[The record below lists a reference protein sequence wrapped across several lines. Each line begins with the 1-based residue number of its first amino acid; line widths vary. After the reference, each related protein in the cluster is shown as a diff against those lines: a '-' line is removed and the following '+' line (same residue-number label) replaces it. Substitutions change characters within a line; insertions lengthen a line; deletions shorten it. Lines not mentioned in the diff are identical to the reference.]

1 MRIEVIVEVAATS
14 SRSRKIKIKIKS
26 VCVVEVQTDRQTD
39 QLPFVGRAMRCDAMY
54 GARHTTTTIEFVQH
68 DTSQLTETAQ
78 QTMLVCAFP
87 LSSPLMIPTDRT
99 RTCDTNEYIVA
110 ATPQD

>member
-1 MRIEVIVEVAATS
+1 MGTATVDGRPRCAQFGEATCCDAILFGLIQMRIEVIVEVAATS

-54 GARHTTTTIEFVQH
+54 GLCARI
-68 DTSQLTETAQ
+68 
-78 QTMLVCAFP
+78 
-87 LSSPLMIPTDRT
+87 
-99 RTCDTNEYIVA
+99 A
-110 ATPQD
+110 AACVM